1 MSIKVRRSFVL
12 ALVIGLVAACGGGGS
27 DGGGFSP
34 TPSSAGGFWQ
44 GTTTADGV
52 TQDILGFVSES
63 KLFQFRREDGAQF
76 FGTLT
81 INGNTATA
89 SFTGVP
95 AANST
100 FADGSTQGSGTLTA
114 TIQSRVQLSVTA
126 TFTTQNSTT
135 SNITMTVQ
143 YDAGYEADS
152 SLATVDGNF
161 TSIASPG
168 SDAFTIN
175 NGVVTYSDGTGCMAN
190 GTVTLID
197 AQYNL
202 YNVEFTFAGCPVA
215 QQNGL
220 QLTGLLAID
229 LTNDPD
235 TLLMAVHGTSQGAP
249 FAFLFAY
256 QRA

>member
-1 MSIKVRRSFVL
+1 MKIKVCRSILL
-12 ALVIGLVAACGGGGS
+12 ALLIGLVAACGGGGG
-27 DGGGFSP
+27 DGGFSP
-34 TPSSAGGFWQ
+34 TPLSAGGFWQ

-52 TQDILGFVSES
+52 TQNILGFVSES
-63 KLFQFRREDGAQF
+63 KLFHFVREDKAEF

-81 INGNTATA
+81 INGKTATA

-100 FADGSTQGSGTLTA
+100 FADGSTQGTGTLTA

-143 YDAGYEADS
+143 YDAGYDPDS

-161 TSIASPG
+161 TNTTSPG
-168 SDAFTIN
+168 SDVFTIN
-175 NGVVTYSDGTGCMAN
+175 SGVVTYSDNTGCMAN

-197 AQYNL
+197 SRYNL
-202 YNVEFTFAGCPVA
+202 YNVQFTFAGCPVP

-220 QLTGLLAID
+220 QLQGLLAID
-229 LTNDPD
+229 LTSNPNL
-235 TLLMAVHGTSQGAP
+235 LLMAMHGTSQGAP
-249 FAFLFAY
+249 IAFLFAY